1 MKQTNEDIVPE
12 RSKTE
17 WATIGKV
24 VALFGLQGELKVLSL
39 TDIPN
44 RFAQLEAVYLAPTH
58 VRRRIE
64 FERPYKGDV
73 IILKLEGIDDAAA
86 ADALRNIDLDI
97 PVDELANL
105 PPDVYYQHDIVG
117 LLIKTMSGREIGQI
131 VGIMPTGGN
140 DVYEVKTPHGTQILI
155 PATKEVVKQIDLR
168 RHVMYIDPIK
178 GLLDEK
184 EAISDQDQDQEEGEE

>member
-1 MKQTNEDIVPE
+1 MPE
-12 RSKTE
+12 QSKTE

-64 FERPYKGDV
+64 SERPYKGDV
-73 IILKLEGIDDAAA
+73 VILKLEGIDDVNAAE
-86 ADALRNIDLDI
+86 ALRNVDLDI
-97 PVDELANL
+97 PLDELAQL
-105 PPDVYYQHDIVG
+105 PPDVYYQHDIIG
-117 LLIKTMSGREIGQI
+117 LLVKTLAGQEVGRI
-131 VGIMPTGGN
+131 VDIMPTGGN
-140 DVYEVKTPHGTQILI
+140 DVYVVKAPGGAQILL
-155 PATKEVVKQIDLR
+155 PAIKDVVKQIDLR

-178 GLLDEK
+178 GLLDER
-184 EAISDQDQDQEEGEE
+184 EAVSDQEQEQEE